1 MVKLLSYTF
10 RFFSHNL
17 WSKRNFISS
26 MNFILFFFFRQEL
39 FDHFFILPWF
49 DCFSYWNWSP
59 TRNVLYT
66 TPERKKEKTWNLIKR
81 WLKIPIP
88 GFFPNNIF
96 PTFRLLLKASLNLL
110 KTSLAAIT
118 LLFFRSNPYLKQIK
132 LKPCWEGVLVCSM
145 KIYQIIK
152 LLEFPSCEEARWP
165 QG

>member
-1 MVKLLSYTF
+1 MVKLSSYTF
-10 RFFSHNL
+10 RFFFHTICDL
-17 WSKRNFISS
+17 RGILFHLL
-26 MNFILFFFFRQEL
+26 ILFFLTFFFWQEL

-88 GFFPNNIF
+88 GFCPNNIF
-96 PTFRLLLKASLNLL
+96 PTFRLLLKASLDLL

-118 LLFFRSNPYLKQIK
+118 LLFFRSNQRWLLKPILYNTLSQNLVKKVCWCVRWKSIK
-132 LKPCWEGVLVCSM
+132 LS
-145 KIYQIIK
+145 
-152 LLEFPSCEEARWP
+152 SC
-165 QG
+165 